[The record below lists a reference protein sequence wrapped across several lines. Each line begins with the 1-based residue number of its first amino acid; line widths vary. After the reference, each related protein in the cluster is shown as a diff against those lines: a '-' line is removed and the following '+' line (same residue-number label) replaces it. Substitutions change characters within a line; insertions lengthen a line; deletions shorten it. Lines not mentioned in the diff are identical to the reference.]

1 MIICI
6 FFFFLALAIY
16 CRSPSAYES
25 LKDFNSLRL
34 PSISSLKKYV
44 SAYTNEPGLV
54 ESHLQEAR
62 DSYDKMV
69 ESKIDKG
76 ENMPNYEG
84 ILIFDEV
91 KVCLGV
97 AWSSVSGKCKG
108 LALSPEEV
116 PSLYDVYRTLDPQ
129 CRTQQASYIL
139 QFLWRCNASRTEIVG
154 PYFTTTKSL
163 STKFI
168 YPCLMETIRLFL
180 LYGFRTKLLVC
191 DGASS
196 NLSLLKML
204 CCGKSGAFDN
214 ILDGG
219 EDKVPHSFTSP
230 FNNET
235 IFCTICPSHQV
246 CY

>member
-1 MIICI
+1 MFQHIPMNPAW
-6 FFFFLALAIY
+6 LKAIY
-16 CRSPSAYES
+16 R
-25 LKDFNSLRL
+25 K
-34 PSISSLKKYV
+34 
-44 SAYTNEPGLV
+44 LV
-54 ESHLQEAR
+54 IATIKWWKAKLI
-62 DSYDKMV
+62 MV
-69 ESKIDKG
+69 K
-76 ENMPNYEG
+76 NMPNYEG

-91 KVCLGV
+91 KICLGV

-196 NLSLLKML
+196 NLSPQNALL
-204 CCGKSGAFDN
+204 CQIRS
-214 ILDGG
+214 I
-219 EDKVPHSFTSP
+219 
-230 FNNET
+230 
-235 IFCTICPSHQV
+235 
-246 CY
+246 